1 MDKLLL
7 LYQQTGQKT
16 LCYFAP
22 LLLLFTRFWVASVFL
37 KSGYLKITTW
47 DSTLYLF
54 EEEYQVPILP
64 WEAAAYIATAAELI
78 LPVFLLLGLLT
89 RPMAAFLFIFN
100 IMAVVSY
107 PVLWDGGFYDHKL
120 WGLMLLINVVW
131 GAGLISLDQ
140 LLKKRFFPRVLYG
153 LPQYVKKKLQT
164 KVRC

>member
-1 MDKLLL
+1 MDNLLAI
-7 LYQQTGQKT
+7 YQQAVQKMC
-16 LCYFAP
+16 CYFTP
-22 LLLLFTRFWVASVFL
+22 LLLLFTRLWVASVFL

-64 WEAAAYIATAAELI
+64 WETAAYLGTATELI
-78 LPVFLLLGLLT
+78 LPLFLLLGLLT
-89 RPMAAFLFIFN
+89 RPMAAFLFVFN

-140 LLKKRFFPRVLYG
+140 PLKKHFFA
-153 LPQYVKKKLQT
+153 K
-164 KVRC
+164 